1 MTKDIQKVID
11 IGANE
16 YGLTELVKIDV
27 AKAKE
32 TAKFIFTNDKEG
44 IFRDFIFKSIEFL
57 QELETQKQ
65 LVDMVTDATI
75 DENSRLK
82 GVSGYQPLTQDELKN
97 IESNR
102 ELLTG
107 NLKLAQTMLN
117 NFLGAHYEPL
127 YKRLKAE
134 K

>member
-1 MTKDIQKVID
+1 MTKEIQKIID
-11 IGANE
+11 TGVNE

-32 TAKFIFTNDKEG
+32 TAKIIFANDKEG

-57 QELETQKQ
+57 QELETQKY

-75 DENSRLK
+75 EENNRLK
-82 GVSGYQPLTQDELKN
+82 GTSGYQPLTQDELHN

-127 YKRLKAE
+127 YKRLRAE

>member
-1 MTKDIQKVID
+1 MTKEIQKIID
-11 IGANE
+11 TGVNE

-32 TAKFIFTNDKEG
+32 TAKIIFANDKEG

-57 QELETQKQ
+57 QELETQKH

-82 GVSGYQPLTQDELKN
+82 GVSGYQPLTQDEQRA
-97 IESNR
+97 INR
-102 ELLTG
+102 KFE
-107 NLKLAQTMLN
+107 ASAN
-117 NFLGAHYEPL
+117 NA
-127 YKRLKAE
+127 K
-134 K
+134 

>member
-11 IGANE
+11 TGANE

-27 AKAKE
+27 AKAEE
-32 TAKFIFTNDKEG
+32 TAKFIFANDKEG

-75 DENSRLK
+75 EENNRLK
-82 GVSGYQPLTQDELKN
+82 GASGYQPLTQDELKN

-102 ELLTG
+102 ELLNG

>member
-1 MTKDIQKVID
+1 M
-11 IGANE
+11 
-16 YGLTELVKIDV
+16 

-32 TAKFIFTNDKEG
+32 TAKFIFTNDKED

-75 DENSRLK
+75 EENSRLK
-82 GVSGYQPLTQDELKN
+82 GTSGYQPLAQDELKN